1 MTSTAKIR
9 AFVIVSGL
17 LYALAVPPSADFDPL
32 HTSSRASASPV
43 DVWSGWRGLTSQG
56 RTDRPLPTRWRAD
69 AGIRWKTPIPGR
81 GHSSPIVF
89 GDSVYVTTAYTA
101 MAGIVLRDTLRLLTL
116 GLVLALTTFALRDIE
131 RRCNPAGSPT
141 IHDLVAAISVMTPVL
156 VLAIIGCFGD
166 MLFDFARSNMLA
178 WIGSTVFA
186 AVCLALTAVW
196 VEQRRLRLAIGL
208 GAIAFG
214 VFALAAFPSP
224 GYAFRG
230 GLPSLRM
237 QISIAASALPLLI
250 GCGIALVASAR
261 TVPVGIR
268 RTVAAAIALI
278 GVVGAVL
285 VVRHLLVFRDE
296 SLPET
301 AYRPLLSP
309 WLLLLPLASIA
320 FGWLTRRA
328 GAQSRGTNVAVVL
341 SSAVSVVITTVVA
354 IEFLATRS
362 PYLAYQLG
370 TSRIDPQPGGV
381 MLGSAGAGLLLRTMW
396 GLRRARNDRPVRADD
411 RTRTALGLVALTL
424 GAVFF
429 IGVNYVQAHST
440 LVRAIVKLDRR
451 SGEVTWMLRGLEGP
465 QAATDGRNSPA
476 TPTAV
481 TDGHIVCGY
490 FGTPGLLCADP
501 NGDLAWSRNDL
512 EYEGLYGAGFSPV
525 IVDGMLVVVR
535 DMPNGVA
542 AIDALDAHTGITRW
556 TRTFRTTPTFSGN
569 NRTPILIQVN
579 GEPALVLWGM
589 EYVNALGLRSGQL
602 LWRYPYM
609 SSGDLVA
616 SAVSDD
622 QRLYLSDVTGTIA
635 LDYRNLAAGRNPV
648 RWRNNARAGC
658 VSPVLSNGM
667 LFTVTDSGV
676 ATAMRTDSGE
686 TLWRQRLPGQYF
698 ASLVAS
704 SEAVY
709 FTNSE
714 GLTTVVAAEGAF
726 RMLAQNPLGEETLA
740 SMAVAGGELLIRSAG
755 HIYAVG

>member
-1 MTSTAKIR
+1 
-9 AFVIVSGL
+9 
-17 LYALAVPPSADFDPL
+17 
-32 HTSSRASASPV
+32 
-43 DVWSGWRGLTSQG
+43 
-56 RTDRPLPTRWRAD
+56 
-69 AGIRWKTPIPGR
+69 
-81 GHSSPIVF
+81 
-89 GDSVYVTTAYTA
+89 
-101 MAGIVLRDTLRLLTL
+101 
-116 GLVLALTTFALRDIE
+116 
-131 RRCNPAGSPT
+131 
-141 IHDLVAAISVMTPVL
+141 
-156 VLAIIGCFGD
+156 
-166 MLFDFARSNMLA
+166 
-178 WIGSTVFA
+178 
-186 AVCLALTAVW
+186 
-196 VEQRRLRLAIGL
+196 
-208 GAIAFG
+208 

-250 GCGIALVASAR
+250 GCGIALVVSAR
-261 TVPVGIR
+261 TVPIGIR

-278 GVVGAVL
+278 GVVSAVL
-285 VVRHLLVFRDE
+285 LVRHLLVFRDE
-296 SLPET
+296 SVPET

-309 WLLLLPLASIA
+309 WLLLLPPASIA

-328 GAQSRGTNVAVVL
+328 RAPSLGTNMAVVW
-341 SSAVSVVITTVVA
+341 SSAVSVVITAVVA

-370 TSRIDPQPGGV
+370 TSRLGPQPGGV

-396 GLRRARNDRPVRADD
+396 GLRRGRHDRRSDD

-429 IGVNYVQAHST
+429 ICVNYVQAHST

-451 SGEVTWMLRGLEGP
+451 SGEVTWMRRGLEGR

-481 TDGHIVCGY
+481 TDGRIVCGY
-490 FGTPGLLCADP
+490 FGTPGLMCAGP
-501 NGDLAWSRNDL
+501 NGDLVWSRNDL
-512 EYEGLYGAGFSPV
+512 GYEGLYGPGFSPV
-525 IVDGMLVVVR
+525 IVDGMLIVVR

-542 AIDALDAHTGITRW
+542 AIDALDAHTGMTRW

-569 NRTPILIQVN
+569 NRTPILIQAN
-579 GEPALVLWGM
+579 GELALVLWGM
-589 EYVNALGLRSGQL
+589 EYVNALGLHSGQL

-616 SAVSDD
+616 SAISDD
-622 QRLYLSDVTGTIA
+622 RRLYLSDVTGTIA
-635 LDYRNLAAGRNPV
+635 LDYRDLAAGRNPV

-658 VSPVLSNGM
+658 VSPVLSKGM

-704 SEAVY
+704 SDAVY
-709 FTNSE
+709 FTNNE

-726 RMLAQNPLGEETLA
+726 WMLAQNPLGEETLA
-740 SMAVAGGELLIRSAG
+740 SMAVAGGELLIRSAS
-755 HIYAVG
+755 HIYAVGGY